1 MNLAA
6 MLPAVAGGLLIGL
19 ASTLLLAL
27 NGRIAGVSG
36 IAGGVMFPS
45 NGDRP
50 WRAAFVAGL
59 VAGGVALRLAAP
71 GVFGARGHGPG
82 AATLVLAGLLV
93 GAGAWVGNGCTSGHG
108 VCGLS
113 RRSPRS
119 LASVAT
125 FMATAM
131 LVVWAVRHGR

>member
-1 MNLAA
+1 MNLLS
-6 MLPAVAGGLLIGL
+6 MVPAVAGGLLIGV
-19 ASTLLLAL
+19 ASTVLLAL

-36 IAGGVMFPS
+36 IVGGVMFPS
-45 NGDRP
+45 HGDRA

-59 VAGGVALRLAAP
+59 VGGGVALRLASP
-71 GVFGARGHGPG
+71 GVFGARAASPG
-82 AATLVLAGLLV
+82 WATLVLAGLLV
-93 GAGAWVGNGCTSGHG
+93 GAGSWLGNGCTSGHG

-119 LASVAT
+119 LASVLT

-131 LVVWAVRHGR
+131 LVVWGVRHVG